1 MHIVWAANAWIA
13 MVAEDHWAVRLL
25 LSKSMTPRTL
35 IDQQKDTVGRCL
47 KDACQP
53 VSWNSALRSGPSVLL
68 RGWVPAFLRL
78 VPVSGSEKGYG
89 WSKYQLSEESR
100 SL

>member
-35 IDQQKDTVGRCL
+35 IDQLEDL
-47 KDACQP
+47 
-53 VSWNSALRSGPSVLL
+53 
-68 RGWVPAFLRL
+68 
-78 VPVSGSEKGYG
+78 
-89 WSKYQLSEESR
+89 
-100 SL
+100 